1 MKLALDMASANALYT
16 LADQLPAAMASV
28 AEETIKLTQVYQS
41 VADSVGPHAQ
51 QFQQM
56 LLSIRKA
63 ATDAGEA
70 INTLPA
76 GMRSCADKIV
86 AYLGT
91 SADDGTP
98 PAEPQKV
105 LRR

>member
-1 MKLALDMASANALYT
+1 MPTANALYS
-16 LADQLPAAMASV
+16 LADQLPAAMNAV
-28 AEETIKLTQVYQS
+28 AEETLKLVQVYQS
-41 VADSVGPHAQ
+41 VSDSVGPHAQ

-63 ATDAGEA
+63 ATDANEA
-70 INTLPA
+70 ISSLPA

-86 AYLGT
+86 SYLGSST
-91 SADDGTP
+91 GDDTP
-98 PAEPQKV
+98 PSEPQKV